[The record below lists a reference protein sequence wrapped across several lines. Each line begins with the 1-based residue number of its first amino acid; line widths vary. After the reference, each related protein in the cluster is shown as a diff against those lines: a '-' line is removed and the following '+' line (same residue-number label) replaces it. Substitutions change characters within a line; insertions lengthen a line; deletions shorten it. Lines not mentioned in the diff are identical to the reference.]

1 MDINLLGALV
11 DEKKKGADVFGI
23 QFENRKM
30 YDGDNM

>member
-11 DEKKKGADVFGI
+11 HEKKKGANFFGI

-30 YDGDNM
+30 YEGDNM

>member
-11 DEKKKGADVFGI
+11 GEKKKGEGFLGI

-30 YDGDNM
+30 YEGDNM